1 MKFGQN
7 LLEIL
12 SKYTTFT
19 VLPSSQIRAHSKRP
33 SSRSGEQIFIKKFSL
48 IGTVNTYLIK
58 LKQTKYVQMWPTYK
72 QKLLAALCLFHTKG
86 SNSRVG
92 HPISINFFFVD
103 RYCKYLLFDVSL
115 TSLTFKCPEISSKN
129 RKALIGP
136 QLGRGRSKITHLRT

>member
-12 SKYTTFT
+12 TKYSTFT
-19 VLPSSQIRAHSKRP
+19 VRPSSQIRAHSKRP
-33 SSRSGEQIFIKKFSL
+33 SSRTGEHNFINFFFPDWY
-48 IGTVNTYLIK
+48 GHTYLIK

-92 HPISINFFFVD
+92 HPISINFFLSIGIVNTF
-103 RYCKYLLFDVSL
+103 YL
-115 TSLTFKCPEISSKN
+115 TY
-129 RKALIGP
+129 
-136 QLGRGRSKITHLRT
+136 H